1 MMSFAEPI
9 PMIHCDFNI
18 KQLCP
23 YVKGKTKKIINHR
36 LNNINIIIK
45 SMSKPNFEVIL
56 SLQADDY
63 LLVEIS
69 N

>member
-1 MMSFAEPI
+1 
-9 PMIHCDFNI
+9 MIQCDFYI
-18 KQLCP
+18 KQLPICQR
-23 YVKGKTKKIINHR
+23 KNKKIIDHR

-45 SMSKPNFEVIL
+45 SMSKPHFEVIL